1 MAKLSYRD
9 ARGVLHEHQLGERT
23 SIGRHPD
30 QVIQILDRV
39 VSKQHALVIGL
50 ADGSFVVKDGGSRN
64 GTYVNGSLVHDSHQ
78 LRDGDRITV
87 GSTDLFYHDNKEPNT
102 DSFTETRGGRVT
114 IHADDLQ
121 THIRSRLAHQVQDRF
136 LPESSIRDD
145 QTVRRDYEKLRI
157 AHELSQSIGVEMD
170 LEVLLQK
177 LLDKAFEIFPADRG
191 VILLR
196 PEESDSLV
204 PMVVKS
210 RQGGVD
216 DVDDVRIS
224 QTILNEVCEEKQ
236 AVLSSDAMSD
246 SRFSGSHS
254 IILGQIRSTMSVPLL
269 HENRILGVVHL
280 DSKLA
285 SGAFTEKDLQILTGF
300 ARQAAAMVQ
309 HHRLLKKMEAEI
321 VVREKMRRLLSPQL
335 VEEVVSGR
343 LELKKGGELR
353 HATIMFADIRNFTG
367 ISEQMP
373 PQEVVDNI
381 NEYFELMVDV
391 IFKHE
396 GTLDK
401 FVGDEIMAIW
411 GAPIGHPDDAVRA
424 VKCAIEMQQILEL
437 YNAERAEAGEI
448 TFHIGIGL
456 NTGEV
461 VAGYMGST
469 KSMNYTVMGN
479 EVNTAARFCSAAGPD
494 EVLIGENTYAEVA
507 HLVETELLPP
517 TKLKGKAEHVDI
529 YRVLGL
535 NDEAAGL
542 SEDTE
547 RSSLPDPTRDTH
559 QS

>member
-9 ARGVLHEHQLGERT
+9 ARGVLQEHQLGKKT

-30 QVIQILDRV
+30 QAIQILDRV
-39 VSKQHALVIGL
+39 VSKQHAVVASSG
-50 ADGSFVVKDGGSRN
+50 DGSFVVHDGGSRN
-64 GTYVNGSLVHDSHQ
+64 GTYVNGSLIEGQRQ
-78 LRDGDRITV
+78 LSDGDRITV
-87 GSTDLFYHDNKEPNT
+87 GSTDLFYHEEKEPNT

-114 IHADDLQ
+114 IHSDDLQ

-136 LPESSIRDD
+136 LPESAIRDD
-145 QTVRRDYEKLRI
+145 ETVRRDYEKLRI
-157 AHELSQSIGVEMD
+157 AHELSQAIGLEMD
-170 LEVLLQK
+170 LDALLQK

-210 RQGGVD
+210 RQGDAD

-246 SRFSGSHS
+246 SRFSGSNS
-254 IILGQIRSTMSVPLL
+254 IILGQIRSTLSVPLL
-269 HENRILGVVHL
+269 HKQRILGVIHL

-309 HHRLLKKMEAEI
+309 HHHLLKKMESEI

-353 HATIMFADIRNFTG
+353 HATVMFADIRNFTSV
-367 ISEQMP
+367 SEQLP
-373 PQEVVDNI
+373 PQEVVDKI

-391 IFKHE
+391 IFKYE

-401 FVGDEIMAIW
+401 FIGDEIMAVW
-411 GAPIGHPDDAVRA
+411 GAPIGHPDDAERA
-424 VKCAIEMQQILEL
+424 VKSAIEMQQVLAD
-437 YNAERAEAGEI
+437 YNAEREANGEV
-448 TFHIGIGL
+448 TFNIGIGL

-461 VAGYMGST
+461 VAGNMGST
-469 KSMNYTVMGN
+469 KSMNYTVMGDV
-479 EVNTAARFCSAAGPD
+479 VNTAARMCSAAAPD
-494 EVLIGENTYAEVA
+494 EILIGENTFEEVS
-507 HLVETELLPP
+507 HLVRADILPP
-517 TKLKGKAEHVDI
+517 TKLKGKVEHVDI
-529 YRVLGL
+529 YRVLGVKR
-535 NDEAAGL
+535 EQAGHDRPTQRTRTTGD
-542 SEDTE
+542 DTA
-547 RSSLPDPTRDTH
+547 
-559 QS
+559 Q

>member
-9 ARGVLHEHQLGERT
+9 ARGVLHEHPLGKRT

-30 QVIQILDRV
+30 QAIQILDRV
-39 VSKQHALVIGL
+39 VSKQHALVVSQP
-50 ADGSFVVKDGGSRN
+50 DGSFAVQDGGSRN
-64 GTYVNGSLVHDSHQ
+64 GTYVNGSLVQDKHLLS
-78 LRDGDRITV
+78 DGDRITV
-87 GSTDLFYHDNKEPNT
+87 GSTDLFYHDDKQPNT

-114 IHADDLQ
+114 IHSDDLQ
-121 THIRSRLAHQVQDRF
+121 THIRSKLAHGVQDRF
-136 LPESSIRDD
+136 MPESSIRDD
-145 QTVRRDYEKLRI
+145 KTVRRDYEKLRI

-177 LLDKAFEIFPADRG
+177 ILDKAFEIFPADRG

-196 PEESDSLV
+196 PEESDNLV

-210 RQGGVD
+210 RQGEDG

-353 HATIMFADIRNFTG
+353 HATIMFADIRNFTT
-367 ISEQMP
+367 ISEQMH

-391 IFKHE
+391 IFKYE

-411 GAPIGHPDDAVRA
+411 GAPIGHPDDAARA
-424 VKCAIEMQQILEL
+424 VKCAIEMQQVLEL
-437 YNAERAEAGEI
+437 YNAEREAADEL

-469 KSMNYTVMGN
+469 KSMNYTVMGDN
-479 EVNTAARFCSAAGPD
+479 VNTAARFCSAAGPD
-494 EVLIGENTYAEVA
+494 EVLIGENTYEEVS
-507 HLVETELLPP
+507 HLVDAELMPP
-517 TKLKGKAEHVDI
+517 TKLKGKVEHVDI
-529 YRVLGL
+529 YRVRGL
-535 NDEAAGL
+535 KSGPD
-542 SEDTE
+542 DTE
-547 RSSLPDPTRDTH
+547 RVKLPDPTRDTH